1 MLAIE
6 RVRYIQSR
14 IERDSAVKVDELA
27 RELRV
32 SPITIRRDL
41 KTLEERGKLTRT
53 YGGAVSPDGMTLN
66 YEERYDDKAI
76 HNHSA
81 KIAMARR
88 CLDLIPDGASVILD
102 AGTSTFQV
110 ARLLKRK
117 RNITAATF
125 DIRIASELYQAGIHT
140 FVAGGEVQNSTGSMF
155 GPAAEQV
162 VSQMRLDIGVLGV
175 AGISSDGVLYTP
187 TVGKAGLK
195 QQVMRSSSVRILLA
209 DAMKFEVSSFWEIC
223 SLGDFD
229 YVVTDIELSES
240 EWDAR
245 GVDPAR
251 VERVSADSIDGSNR
265 D

>member
-1 MLAIE
+1 
-6 RVRYIQSR
+6 
-14 IERDSAVKVDELA
+14 
-27 RELRV
+27 
-32 SPITIRRDL
+32 
-41 KTLEERGKLTRT
+41 
-53 YGGAVSPDGMTLN
+53 
-66 YEERYDDKAI
+66 
-76 HNHSA
+76 
-81 KIAMARR
+81 
-88 CLDLIPDGASVILD
+88 VILD